1 VNLRADIRRRD
12 SSLIGDHGAMP
23 SSDDQA
29 SDMTFRQVVA
39 GLDPVMLPLGF
50 ASGQGG
56 VYEDTGQVIY
66 CSVHPSGD
74 GRCADVVLDL
84 RRADGWHIVAV
95 SYDGFLDD
103 HVEQLHLLEHVE
115 LPEQLESL
123 RTTIPDDLNQWTE

>member
-1 VNLRADIRRRD
+1 
-12 SSLIGDHGAMP
+12 MP

-39 GLDPVMLPLGF
+39 GLDPVMVPLGF

-56 VYEDTGQVIY
+56 VAGDTGQVIY
-66 CSVHPSGD
+66 CSVHPSGG

-84 RRADGWHIVAV
+84 RRADGWRIVAV

-103 HVEQLHLLEHVE
+103 HVEQLHLREDVG

-123 RTTIPDDLNQWTE
+123 RTTIPDDLNQWTQ